1 MKAPPDSRPEKA
13 QVTSR
18 PAFRLP
24 RKPKAVVFDLDGTLI
39 DSESLVLDAYMAA
52 ANRHGVPFT
61 HGQFL
66 SLVGRHRQHSE
77 MKMREY
83 FGETFPLEAFYA
95 TVSEHVGDRHAPLK
109 PGALALFDHLDSQ
122 ATPYALAT
130 SSGPG
135 WVEKHF
141 RAHDLGRRFR
151 GVVTRE
157 DVTHGKPHPEPYLK
171 ASTILGYP
179 AADVLAI
186 EDSPTGVASAHAAGL
201 MTLMIPDLIQPDDE
215 TRARVLHIGASLE
228 DVVDLL
234 ND

>member
-1 MKAPPDSRPEKA
+1 MKSSPI
-13 QVTSR
+13 TSR

-24 RKPKAVVFDLDGTLI
+24 RRPQAVVFDLDGTLI

-52 ANRHGVPFT
+52 ANRHGLPFT
-61 HGQFL
+61 HEQFL
-66 SLVGRHRQHSE
+66 GLVGRHRQHSE

-83 FGETFPLEAFYA
+83 FGETFPLEKFYA
-95 TVSEHVGDRHAPLK
+95 TVGEHVGDRHAPLK
-109 PGALALFDHLDSQ
+109 PGALALFDHLDQ
-122 ATPYALAT
+122 IGAPFALAT

-135 WVEKHF
+135 WVDKHF
-141 RAHDLGRRFR
+141 RAHNLAERFR

-179 AADVLAI
+179 TAEVLAV

-201 MTLMIPDLIQPDDE
+201 MTLMIPDLIQPDEE
-215 TRARVLHIGASLE
+215 TLTRVLHVGQSLE
-228 DVVDLL
+228 DVLALL
-234 ND
+234 KD

>member
-1 MKAPPDSRPEKA
+1 
-13 QVTSR
+13 
-18 PAFRLP
+18 
-24 RKPKAVVFDLDGTLI
+24 VFDLDGTLI
-39 DSESLVLDAYMAA
+39 DSEALVLEAYMAA
-52 ANRHGVPFT
+52 ADSHRVPFT
-61 HGQFL
+61 HEQFL

-83 FGETFPLEAFYA
+83 FGEAFPMQDFYA
-95 TVSEHVGDRHAPLK
+95 SVGAHIGDGNAPLK
-109 PGALALFDHLDSQ
+109 AGVAALLDRLDKL

-141 RAHDLGRRFR
+141 AAHAFNGRFR

-157 DVTHGKPHPEPYLK
+157 DVEHGKPHPEPYLK
-171 ASTILGYP
+171 ASTILGFHP
-179 AADVLAI
+179 ADILAV

-215 TRARVLHIGASLE
+215 TRTRAIHVGKSLE
-228 DVVDLL
+228 DILGLL
-234 ND
+234 DD